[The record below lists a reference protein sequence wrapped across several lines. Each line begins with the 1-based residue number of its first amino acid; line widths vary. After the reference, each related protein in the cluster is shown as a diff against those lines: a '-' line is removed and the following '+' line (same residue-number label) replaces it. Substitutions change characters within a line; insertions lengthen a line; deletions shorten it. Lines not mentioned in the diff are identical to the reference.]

1 MTQEEHIKQLLDR
14 YINDLSTA
22 EEKRQLM
29 DAIDSRHDVDWY
41 AMLASSFSDEGADK
55 NFTPEK
61 WQPVLDAILEY
72 QPEEA
77 QKKPAVIRYI
87 KSRWT
92 VAAMLAIL
100 LGAGLWLFRAKN
112 APAPDPMEALA
123 DISPGSNRA
132 VLKLPNGQ
140 QIPLDSMQG
149 SIISQGNVHINND
162 SGTLNYQ
169 GQAAAAAYHTLSVP
183 RSGQYRLQLS
193 DGTKVWLNA
202 ASSITFPTSFTGNK
216 RTVSITGE
224 AYFEVAKN
232 PSKPFIVQANQM
244 YITVLGTHFNI
255 NAYSD
260 EPDTRTTLLEGA
272 VRVTTGNRMTI
283 LAPGQQVRLD
293 KNNALTVA
301 NDVDVEDVIA
311 WKNGYTVFDNAD
323 IETIMRQVA
332 RWYNVEIVFEGNMPK
347 RHFVGGISRKSNLKD
362 LLKVLEFE
370 NVNFIIE
377 GKKIIVKP

>member
-55 NFTPEK
+55 NFTPER
-61 WQPVLDAILEY
+61 WQPVLDSILGY
-72 QPEEA
+72 QPEKA
-77 QKKPAVIRYI
+77 QKKPAIIRYI
-87 KSRWT
+87 SSRWA
-92 VAAMLAIL
+92 VAAMLML
-100 LGAGLWLFRAKN
+100 LFGAGLWLFREKN
-112 APAPDPMEALA
+112 TPTPDPMEALA
-123 DISPGSNRA
+123 DITPGSNRA
-132 VLKLPNGQ
+132 VLTLQNGQ
-140 QIPLDSMQG
+140 QIPLDSMHG
-149 SIISQGNVHINND
+149 NIVLQGNLHINND
-162 SGTLNYQ
+162 SGALNYND
-169 GQAAAAAYHTLSVP
+169 QATAAAYHTLSVP
-183 RSGQYRLQLS
+183 RSGQYRLQLP

-202 ASSITFPTSFTGNK
+202 ASSITYPTSFTGDK

-232 PSKPFIVQANQM
+232 PSKPFIVQVNQM

-272 VRVTTGNRMTI
+272 VSVTAGQHMTM
-283 LAPGQQVRLD
+283 LSPGQQVRLD

-311 WKNGYTVFDNAD
+311 WKNGYTVFENAD
-323 IETIMRQVA
+323 IETIMRQVS
-332 RWYNVEIVFEGNMPK
+332 RWYNVEVVFEGNMPK
-347 RHFVGGISRKSNLKD
+347 RHFVGGISRKSSLKD

-370 NVNFIIE
+370 NVNFTIE

>member
-14 YINDLSTA
+14 YINDLSTD
-22 EEKRQLM
+22 EEKQELM
-29 DAIDSRHDVDWY
+29 DAIDSQPDVDWY
-41 AMLASSFSDEGADK
+41 AMLASSFSDGGADK
-55 NFTPEK
+55 NFTPER
-61 WQPVLDAILEY
+61 WQPVLDSILGY
-72 QPEEA
+72 QPEKA
-77 QKKPAVIRYI
+77 QKKPAIIRYI
-87 KSRWT
+87 SSRWA
-92 VAAMLAIL
+92 VAAMLML
-100 LGAGLWLFRAKN
+100 LFGAGLWLFRGKN
-112 APAPDPMEALA
+112 TPTPDPMEALA

-132 VLKLPNGQ
+132 VLTLQNGQ
-140 QIPLDSMQG
+140 QIPLDSMHG
-149 SIISQGNVHINND
+149 NIVLQGNLHISND
-162 SGTLNYQ
+162 SGALNYN
-169 GQAAAAAYHTLSVP
+169 GQATAAAYHTLSVP
-183 RSGQYRLQLS
+183 RGGQYRLQLP
-193 DGTKVWLNA
+193 DGTRVWLNA
-202 ASSITFPTSFTGNK
+202 ASSITFPIAFVGDK

-272 VRVTTGNRMTI
+272 VSVTAGQHMTT
-283 LAPGQQVRLD
+283 LSPGQQVRLD

-311 WKNGYTVFDNAD
+311 WKNGYTVFENAD
-323 IETIMRQVA
+323 IETIMRQVS
-332 RWYNVEIVFEGNMPK
+332 RWYNVEVFFEGNMPK
-347 RHFVGGISRKSNLKD
+347 RHFAGTISRKSSLPD

-370 NVNFIIE
+370 NVNFSIE

>member
-14 YINDLSTA
+14 YINDLCTA
-22 EEKRQLM
+22 EEKQELM
-29 DAIDSRHDVDWY
+29 DAIDSRPHVDWY
-41 AMLASSFSDEGADK
+41 AMLASSFSEEGADK

-61 WQPVLDAILEY
+61 WQPVLDSILEY
-72 QPEEA
+72 RPEEI
-77 QKKPAVIRYI
+77 QKKPAIIRYI
-87 KSRWT
+87 GNRWA
-92 VAAMLAIL
+92 VAAMLMIL
-100 LGAGLWLFRAKN
+100 FGAGLWLFRGKN
-112 APAPDPMEALA
+112 TPAPDPMEALA

-132 VLKLPNGQ
+132 ILTLQNGQ
-140 QIPLDSMQG
+140 QIPLDSMHG
-149 SIISQGNVHINND
+149 NIVLQGNLHVNND
-162 SGTLNYQ
+162 SGALNYS
-169 GQAAAAAYHTLSVP
+169 GQATAAAYHTLSVP
-183 RSGQYRLQLS
+183 RSGQYQLQLA
-193 DGTKVWLNA
+193 DGTRVWLNA
-202 ASSITFPTSFTGNK
+202 ASSITFPTSFQGDK

-272 VRVTTGNRMTI
+272 VSVTAGQHMTV
-283 LAPGQQVRLD
+283 LTPGQQVRLD

-311 WKNGYTVFDNAD
+311 WKNGYTVFENAD
-323 IETIMRQVA
+323 IETIMRQVS
-332 RWYNVEIVFEGNMPK
+332 RWYNVEVVFEGNMPK
-347 RHFVGGISRKSNLKD
+347 RHFAGTISRKSSLPD
-362 LLKVLEFE
+362 LLKILEFE
-370 NVNFIIE
+370 NVNFSIE